1 MQQIGLYKYRGI
13 NVHGV
18 QFWRDFNQV
27 SMKRGGRYTRA
38 AAQQSHKDYDM
49 IWDAILSRVLK
60 S

>member
-27 SMKRGGRYTRA
+27 SMKRGGRYTWA

-49 IWDAILSRVLK
+49 I
-60 S
+60 